1 MLDRL
6 LLIFI
11 ILFNF
16 QANANFVE
24 ERLEIMLDYNS
35 ALKITFYTD
44 NENLYD
50 QFMTETV
57 LFLEDE
63 HHDDY
68 ELNFQIY
75 NDSMGESQCDLSKD
89 ELKCD
94 FDFKSIIPNCSFEEN
109 NSDDCYRIRYP
120 ILINDLNLKF
130 TIKFQ
135 DETKRS
141 IESFNIELTNPTG
154 KKIKKDLSRDAY
166 SYKRITEG

>member
-1 MLDRL
+1 MLDRMF
-6 LLIFI
+6 LIFI

-16 QANANFVE
+16 QANAGFVE
-24 ERLEIMLDYNS
+24 ERLELMLDYNS
-35 ALKITFYTD
+35 HLKITFYTD

-57 LFLEDE
+57 LYLEDD

-68 ELNFQIY
+68 VLNFQIY
-75 NDSMGESQCDLSKD
+75 NDSMGERQCSLSKD

-94 FDFKSIIPNCSFEEN
+94 FNFQSILPVCSFEEN
-109 NSDDCYRIRYP
+109 NPDDCYRVHYP
-120 ILINDLNLKF
+120 ILINDFNLKF

-135 DETKRS
+135 DETKRR
-141 IESFNIELTNPTG
+141 IESFNIELSNSTG